1 MVLPRYTLGFLLL
14 YSLDRRGQSCLA
26 ATARPAYSNATEEI
40 DLPEALKGRSLPR
53 PVKGI
58 QRHQLAP
65 GSVVD
70 LMVDVGEV
78 IEISLVGNPTTGYSW
93 QDADRRRRRAAA
105 AAAGGRS
112 SELAADPEAPHRSQ
126 GGQETLSKNGL
137 EGPPADVAWHAPPV
151 TGAGHYI
158 LALQVNP
165 HPLGYVGTGGI
176 YYFYYQALRPGSCQ
190 LRFAYTRPWEHVPIP
205 EEHYARANV
214 RVHSTTAA
222 AADDGGGGGRE
233 KAERVELP
241 EDSSGHQMYV
251 MS

>member
-40 DLPEALKGRSLPR
+40 ALPEALKGRSLPR
-53 PVKGI
+53 PVRGI

-93 QDADRRRRRAAA
+93 QDADRRGR
-105 AAAGGRS
+105 AAAGGGGRS
-112 SELAADPEAPHRSQ
+112 PELAADPEAPHRPQ
-126 GGQETLSKNGL
+126 GGQEISSKNGFG
-137 EGPPADVAWHAPPV
+137 GPPAGVEKTSMV
-151 TGAGHYI
+151 VEY
-158 LALQVNP
+158 LAQFYKVNP

-190 LRFAYTRPWEHVPIP
+190 LRFVYTRPWEHVPIP

-222 AADDGGGGGRE
+222 GDGCGGGRE
-233 KAERVELP
+233 KAERVEVP